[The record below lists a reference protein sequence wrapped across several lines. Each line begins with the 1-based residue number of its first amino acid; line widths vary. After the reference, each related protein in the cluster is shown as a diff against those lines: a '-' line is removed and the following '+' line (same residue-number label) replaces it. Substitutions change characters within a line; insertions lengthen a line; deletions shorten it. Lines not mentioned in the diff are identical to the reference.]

1 MPSLRSALLDLVLQG
16 LPFDVLGQLASL
28 VGVERKVLC
37 QSMHISKTTLAR
49 RAEAGRFSTEESDR
63 LLALAVVLQAAG
75 ELFEGDV
82 GAVGK

>member
-1 MPSLRSALLDLVLQG
+1 
-16 LPFDVLGQLASL
+16 
-28 VGVERKVLC
+28 
-37 QSMHISKTTLAR
+37 MHISKTTLAR